1 MGIQNFNAI
10 FNNIDTACKG
20 FITTEQL
27 HAYYDDMAYDN
38 ITYDQVKASVLHV
51 CGYQAGGRI
60 SRESFLAV
68 LEEISRRQSVEQQA
82 YWDFQAFDY
91 GGSNRISL
99 LDTLLLFREFHGER
113 FSMKTW
119 YDFIESRDEP
129 PGSNVYFDEIRM
141 WLCCY
146 PSGDPASEETIVKE
160 EERLHRQQEQHEL
173 NNIDDLKKMMSN
185 TETLDDYRDSVN
197 YNVKRKL
204 NKWKRN
210 GLEAMLNDDGLEADE
225 TMEERHPKDH
235 VTRNDLIEA
244 MEVKYEMLRDKL
256 LYEMASL
263 SSAIDGDQPEIF
275 QQLCSQERQLR
286 REGHLEEQINTL
298 PGSKVTLSATL
309 TGLMGEVR
317 MENDK
322 QKMKMN
328 EMRTNLKGQGISDQ
342 EIDVA
347 IQTEYQKVIQGDTT
361 CGATLINLQK
371 RYKEEKDAV
380 FTWLRSTAGLSSSS
394 ITMEYN
400 RLSRQHLLLGE
411 EGKFVGASIAVG
423 LAERPQQYKTNSA
436 TDWDRSRAERL
447 AQLRLSA
454 KKGHKQLRTGRDLM
468 DLDQAVS
475 SGAIGIQREIITEIV
490 KKHSYEREALIYML
504 QGRDSAVY
512 KANAKRLNVEQ
523 RAKRLKTLRNQ
534 HKSWQDNKNSDV
546 AVLEKILQEAVGL
559 CYESR
564 LEQMRLE
571 NYKLSEGEVNE
582 CILGDLEQQQEVE
595 VEMRLTDIR
604 GKAESSEALVLIL
617 AKENKARVLEHFD
630 NVAFVIL
637 GKVEVR
643 EDDKDYLS
651 ALEKKYNAIREKIFN
666 MALRDQHGSEWK
678 RLADDKKKEALKQ
691 KRKEEKRLRG
701 EGMFDEMESLIGPK
715 SKTLPSLRKMVG
727 EDKPEFEVRF
737 ARQKTTGKIQDEVPA
752 EHVIHTNHLA
762 DLIPRYDGEE
772 EAMLSWL
779 HADETSKIPKKI
791 QRLRILRL
799 KLEEFL
805 VKMENKFE
813 VAALFLGLFERIE
826 ASLHGRHVSDNERQ
840 KHLATKRVQIRQQR
854 LLHQEPYKKYRE
866 TSGKPNAGDMGGW
879 QVAYLSEVMLRHSEE
894 REQLLQFLQDE
905 GLEDLTEAASQISDE
920 DKKSR
925 LAELHSKRRKLNLEN
940 SDDKEEYIC
949 VLEEAVAIRAV
960 CKKSEMEQLS
970 RKQVSM
976 EEVTVSLLTELQEE
990 QDRELATLLGMIGRL
1005 EEADLKKK
1013 HESEETQRKQGS
1025 FGNVFVVLTQSEG
1038 KAHETELVKALEAK
1052 YNQLQECV
1060 LLECLVQRSGRTN
1073 WEKMSERE
1081 KQQKQITLRQE
1092 VNSYRATGN
1101 TVGMWEALG
1110 NITSRETILALMG
1123 MMRNEFAVAISNLED
1138 PDVDQVIEKSYEE
1151 EKCNPL
1157 IDIWQRFED
1166 EKSSLLQALKGTLEE
1181 YMEEKNQELHL
1192 VRLHREY
1199 LLGCRDNNFSF
1210 AAILVG
1216 LSERQSPNGKPRLT
1230 GDKGRYDR
1238 LAEMQMEAL
1247 SSGQKRSPEQ
1257 KDEII
1262 KSTVKVSQMDN
1273 VMQMLERKHRDEH
1286 SFFHRLLIENANR
1299 ELLEEV
1305 IVLSQQQR
1313 KERLSQL
1320 LVKREATP
1328 LDQQKEHWYLFLEA
1342 VVVKRELCRERLT
1355 GDQKEEVN
1363 DDIINQALFSDLL
1376 SQQNRESEQ
1385 LFQQMADMTWE
1396 ELNTLQ
1402 SDVIQ
1407 SRRVNAA
1414 ENVAVVVFS
1423 PESTDGSSDT
1433 ELLEALDGKF
1443 DALRDKLL
1451 AEALIKQLGEADWKL
1466 MSEKERQKKL
1476 MELKLKERQLRRDG
1490 KFDELARILGDAFED
1505 QELLKKLMGES
1516 KEEQERKM
1524 RERLE
1529 KRRQRKAQGLSDEE
1543 CDRLEQQDIEK
1554 EEVEERKRRRNILGD
1569 LQHAYEHEKDELLRR
1584 LREGEDKFSKERE
1597 RQLQLMRLKRDER
1610 RARQEDKFD
1619 SAALVIGMAK
1629 ERDDKM
1635 KEDMEEERKR
1645 QMRLARERLEAA
1657 RRRKAAGQT
1666 QDDDKEPEINIET
1679 EDKIVLREAVTMAV
1693 DKRHQKERQL
1703 LIQVLDESS
1712 NSSLKEKIRNMS
1724 EEQRKDKLAELQELR
1739 KLWRDGDVKDQE
1751 EQLEIFRE
1759 AACIEMESLIEKMRS
1774 EGHDLSEDDVK
1785 VHILSNLQQQQD
1797 SESRLLLADIQNKDP
1812 KTLQQIVQV
1821 QRMLQEEGWNDNVA
1835 FVLLG
1840 KSQREVENETEADED
1855 PDKQLVDALE
1865 QKYDALRE
1873 KLLEAALIK
1882 GMGEDEWNRLSDKE
1896 KQKKLIEL
1904 KLKERKLREDGN
1916 LTEANQL
1923 YGDLTENNEI
1933 LESLLVEDERDEEQ
1947 KMKDMLERKEELRKE
1962 REDQGLSTDDDTLNQ
1977 IVQEEEEEK
1986 TKQRRRNVLENLQ
1999 TMFDD
2004 EKDAL
2009 MRSLQNQNDRI
2020 AQERE
2025 RQLAV
2030 AKLRRDKNRMKQE
2043 EKLDSVA
2050 LIFSMAHEAE
2060 EKQKQNIEAERQR
2073 MRALAKERLEARKR
2087 KKLDKKDKENLEERL
2102 KADDEAAGIQEL
2114 TQDAKDQNVIA
2125 GLTKRADGSAT
2136 QGAILDF
2143 MDKRQSEERDL
2154 LMELFTLAKSD
2165 TTACK
2170 QASTMSPE
2178 DLKMDLSKLEQER
2191 SKWREKSQT
2200 VALGFDETIVNKAVW
2215 DKYYKQVAESR
2226 REQTRILTQA
2236 MVQRLEL
2243 EERNLRTNRPDMTEA
2258 SIREELSV
2266 SLLADLQEKQATE
2279 SKAIQSLIQKQDSD
2293 GLQRLKRVQR
2303 TSRREGWYDSLT
2315 ATLFQMS
2322 GADGDKAALA
2332 TFDKMKAEMEQE
2344 LEKEKEAF
2352 IENAKKKGSDIDI
2365 DAALKELER
2374 QQRAKRKAMNESF
2387 NQQQKSLLERI
2398 AARKL
2403 QAMNKEGEEIAAAQ
2417 LILLSQDQQKAEAER
2432 IKSAKGKQSNL
2443 LQERLEARRLERKRK
2458 AEEAK
2463 EAERP
2468 PSTPSSTT
2476 SSRPATVD
2484 SKVMPPPFRMTREK
2498 TVVDVN
2504 VTDEEKNAV
2513 VSKLVREQTSLHKKI
2528 TDTQKQ
2534 QEEMLQRRLEHRKG
2548 KRQEEAQQ
2556 LFEIGERNKSTYQ
2569 KSKED
2574 EKTRQMELLKQR
2586 VQARRERSRSPNPI
2600 AESPIGGIDAPK
2612 HHADIILDLF
2622 KNTSASKDKS
2632 KKLK

>member
-1 MGIQNFNAI
+1 MGIQNFNTI

-20 FITTEQL
+20 FITIEQL
-27 HAYYDDMAYDN
+27 HAYYDNMAYEV
-38 ITYDQVKASVLHV
+38 ITFDQVEASVLHV
-51 CGYQAGGRI
+51 CGYQAGGRV

-68 LEEISRRQSVEQQA
+68 LEEVSRRQSVEQQS

-99 LDTLLLFREFHGER
+99 PDTLLLFREFHGER

-119 YDFIESRDEP
+119 YDFIESREEP
-129 PGSNVYFDEIRM
+129 PGANVYFDEIRM

-146 PSGDPASEETIVKE
+146 PSGDPASEETITKE
-160 EERLHRQQEQHEL
+160 EERLYRQQEQHEL
-173 NNIDDLKKMMSN
+173 DNMESVKKMMNN
-185 TETLDDYRDSVN
+185 TEDMKNYGDSVN

-210 GLEAMLNDDGLEADE
+210 GLEAMLNDDGLEADD
-225 TMEERHPKDH
+225 TVEERHPKDH

-244 MEVKYEMLRDKL
+244 LEVKYEMLREKL
-256 LYEMASL
+256 LYDMASL

-286 REGHLEEQINTL
+286 REGHFEEQVYTL
-298 PGSKVTLSATL
+298 PGSKVTLNATL

-328 EMRTNLKGQGISDQ
+328 EMRKDLKGQGLSDQ
-342 EIDVA
+342 DIDSA
-347 IQTEYQKVIQGDTT
+347 IQAEYQKVIQGDTT
-361 CGATLINLQK
+361 CGAVLVDLKK
-371 RYKEEKDAV
+371 RYTEEKDGL
-380 FTWLRSTAGLSSSS
+380 FTWLRSTANSSV
-394 ITMEYN
+394 TMEYN
-400 RLSRQHLLLGE
+400 RLLRQQLLLGE

-423 LAERPQQYKTNSA
+423 LAERPQQYKTSSNS
-436 TDWDRSRAERL
+436 DWDRSRAERL
-447 AQLRLSA
+447 AQLRLLA
-454 KKGHKQLRTGRDLM
+454 KKGHKQLRSGGDLL
-468 DLDQAVS
+468 DFDQAES
-475 SGAIGIQREIITEIV
+475 SGAIGTQREIITEIV
-490 KKHSYEREALIYML
+490 KKHSYEREALINML

-512 KANAKRLNVEQ
+512 KTNAKRLGVDQ
-523 RAKRLKTLRNQ
+523 RTKRLKTLRNQ
-534 HKSWQDNKNSDV
+534 HKSWQDNKDSDV

-559 CYESR
+559 CYENR
-564 LEQMRLE
+564 LEEMRQQ
-571 NYKLSEGEVNE
+571 NNKLSEADVNE

-595 VEMRLTDIR
+595 VEMKLSDMQA
-604 GKAESSEALVLIL
+604 KADTPEALLAILIR
-617 AKENKARVLEHFD
+617 ENKARVHQHFD

-651 ALEKKYNAIREKIFN
+651 ALEKKYNAVREKVFN
-666 MALRDQHGSEWK
+666 MALRDQFGSEWK
-678 RLADDKKKEALKQ
+678 RLAEDKKKEELKKK
-691 KRKEEKRLRG
+691 KREEKKLRG
-701 EGMFDEMESLIGPK
+701 EGLFEEMETLIGPK

-727 EDKPEFEVRF
+727 EDKSQFEARF
-737 ARQKTTGKIQDEVPA
+737 ARQKTTGQIEDEVPA
-752 EHVIHTNHLA
+752 GRVIPTNHLA

-772 EAMLSWL
+772 EALLSWL

-791 QRLRILRL
+791 QRLRILRMR
-799 KLEEFL
+799 LEEFL

-826 ASLHGRHVSDNERQ
+826 ASLHGRHTSDIDRQ
-840 KHLATKRVQIRQQR
+840 KLLATRRVQIRQQR
-854 LLHQEPYKKYRE
+854 LLQHELYKKPRE
-866 TSGKPNAGDMGGW
+866 TSGKPNAGDISGW
-879 QVAYLSEVMLRHSEE
+879 QMVYLSEVMLRHSEE
-894 REQLLQFLQDE
+894 REQLLQFLQDPE
-905 GLEDLTEAASQISDE
+905 LEDLTEAASGISDE
-920 DKKSR
+920 EKKTR
-925 LAELHSKRRKLNLEN
+925 LAELHSKRRKLNLE
-940 SDDKEEYIC
+940 DPGDQEEHTCI
-949 VLEEAVAIRAV
+949 LEEAVAIRAV
-960 CKKSEMEQLS
+960 CKKSEMEQSS
-970 RKQVSM
+970 RKPVSM
-976 EEVTVSLLTELQEE
+976 EEVTITLLTELQEE

-1005 EEADLKKK
+1005 EEVDL
-1013 HESEETQRKQGS
+1013 RKQHENEEKQRRLKS
-1025 FGNVFVVLTQSEG
+1025 IGNVFVILTQSEG

-1060 LLECLVQRSGRTN
+1060 LLECLVHRSGKAN
-1073 WEKMSERE
+1073 WDKMSDKE
-1081 KQQKQITLRQE
+1081 KQQKQLALRQE

-1101 TVGMWEALG
+1101 TVGLWESLG
-1110 NITSRETILALMG
+1110 NISSRETILALMG
-1123 MMRNEFAVAISNLED
+1123 MMRHEFVVAVQDLED
-1138 PDVDQVIEKSYEE
+1138 PDVGLVTEKDSEE

-1166 EKSSLLQALKGTLEE
+1166 EKSNVLQALKGLKEE
-1181 YMEEKNQELHL
+1181 YMEERDQELHL

-1199 LLGCRDNNFSF
+1199 LLGCRDINFSF

-1216 LSERQSPNGKPRLT
+1216 LAERQNPHGKPRLA
-1230 GDKGRYDR
+1230 GDRGRYSR
-1238 LAEMQMEAL
+1238 LAKTQMEAL
-1247 SSGQKRSPEQ
+1247 SSGQKKSPEQ
-1257 KDEII
+1257 KDEIN
-1262 KSTVKVSQMDN
+1262 KSTVKVSQMGN
-1273 VMQMLERKHRDEH
+1273 VVQMLERKHRDEH
-1286 SFFHRLLIENANR
+1286 GMFHRLLLENANR
-1299 ELLEEV
+1299 ELLDEV

-1313 KERLSQL
+1313 KERLAQL
-1320 LVKREATP
+1320 LAKREATP
-1328 LDQQKEHWYLFLEA
+1328 LDQQKEHWCLFMEA

-1355 GDQKEEVN
+1355 GDQKEEVT
-1363 DDIINQALFSDLL
+1363 DEVINQALFSDLL
-1376 SQQNRESEQ
+1376 SRQNGESEEM
-1385 LFQQMADMTWE
+1385 FQRMTEMTWE

-1402 SDVIQ
+1402 SDVMQ
-1407 SRRVNAA
+1407 SRKVNAA

-1423 PESTDGSSDT
+1423 PESTDGSTDT
-1433 ELLEALDGKF
+1433 ELIEALDGKF

-1451 AEALIKQLGEADWKL
+1451 AEALMKQLGEAEWKL
-1466 MSEKERQKKL
+1466 LSEKERQKKL

-1490 KFDELARILGDAFED
+1490 KFDELARLLGDAFED
-1505 QELLKKLMGES
+1505 QELLKKLMGDT

-1554 EEVEERKRRRNILGD
+1554 EEIEERKRRRNILGD

-1584 LREGEDKFSKERE
+1584 LREGEDKISQERE

-1629 ERDDKM
+1629 EREDKM
-1635 KEDMEEERKR
+1635 QKDMEEERKR

-1666 QDDDKEPEINIET
+1666 KDDDTEPEINIDT
-1679 EDKIVLREAVTMAV
+1679 EDKILLREAVTMAV

-1703 LIQVLDESS
+1703 LIQVLDETSD
-1712 NSSLKEKIRNMS
+1712 SSLREKIHNMS

-1739 KLWRDGDVKDQE
+1739 KLWRDGKLKDQE

-1759 AACIEMESLIEKMRS
+1759 AACIEIENLMEKMRS
-1774 EGHDLSEDDVK
+1774 EGHDLTEDDVK

-1797 SESRLLLADIQNKDP
+1797 SESRLLLGDIQNKDP

-1821 QRMLQEEGWNDNVA
+1821 QRMLQKEGWNDNVA

-1840 KSQREVENETEADED
+1840 KSQKEAEDQTEADED

-1882 GMGEDEWNRLSDKE
+1882 EIGEGEWNKLSDKD
-1896 KQKKLIEL
+1896 KQKKLVEL

-1916 LTEANQL
+1916 LSEANHL
-1923 YGDLTENNEI
+1923 YGDLTENNE
-1933 LESLLVEDERDEEQ
+1933 LLDALLVEDDRDEDQ
-1947 KMKDMLERKEELRKE
+1947 KKKDMMERKEELRKE
-1962 REDQGLSTDDDTLNQ
+1962 REEQGLSTDDDTLDQ
-1977 IVQEEEEEK
+1977 IVEEEEEEK

-2009 MRSLQNQNDRI
+2009 MRSLQNQKDRI

-2060 EKQKQNIEAERQR
+2060 EKQKQNIEADRQR

-2087 KKLDKKDKENLEERL
+2087 KKLDKKDKENLEDRL

-2114 TQDAKDQNVIA
+2114 TQDAKDQNVVA
-2125 GLTKRADGSAT
+2125 GLSKRTDGSAT

-2143 MDKRQSEERDL
+2143 MDMRQSEERDL
-2154 LMELFTLAKSD
+2154 LMELFTSAKGD
-2165 TTACK
+2165 TKACQ
-2170 QASTMSPE
+2170 QASSMSPE

-2191 SKWREKSQT
+2191 SKWREKSQQ
-2200 VALGFDETIVNKAVW
+2200 VALGFDETIVNKTVW

-2243 EERNLRTNRPDMTEA
+2243 EERNLNVNRPDMTAAE
-2258 SIREELSV
+2258 IREELSV
-2266 SLLADLQEKQATE
+2266 SILADLQEKQATE
-2279 SKAIQSLIQKQDSD
+2279 SKAIQSLMQKQDAD

-2322 GADGDKAALA
+2322 GSDGDEAALA

-2374 QQRAKRKAMNESF
+2374 QQEAKRKAMSQSF
-2387 NQQQKSLLERI
+2387 SQQQKSLRDKI

-2417 LILLSQDQQKAEAER
+2417 LILLAQDQHKAETER

-2458 AEEAK
+2458 AEEAR
-2463 EAERP
+2463 EEERP
-2468 PSTPSSTT
+2468 PSTPSSNA
-2476 SSRPATVD
+2476 SSRPTTVD
-2484 SKVMPPPFRMTREK
+2484 SKVKTLPFRMTREK

-2504 VTDEEKNAV
+2504 ITPEETEAV

-2534 QEEMLQRRLEHRKG
+2534 QEEMLQRRLELRKG
-2548 KRQEEAQQ
+2548 KRKEEAQQ

-2574 EKTRQMELLKQR
+2574 EKSRQMELLKQR
-2586 VQARRERSRSPNPI
+2586 VQARRDRSRSPNPI
-2600 AESPIGGIDAPK
+2600 AESP
-2612 HHADIILDLF
+2612 
-2622 KNTSASKDKS
+2622 NSME
-2632 KKLK
+2632 